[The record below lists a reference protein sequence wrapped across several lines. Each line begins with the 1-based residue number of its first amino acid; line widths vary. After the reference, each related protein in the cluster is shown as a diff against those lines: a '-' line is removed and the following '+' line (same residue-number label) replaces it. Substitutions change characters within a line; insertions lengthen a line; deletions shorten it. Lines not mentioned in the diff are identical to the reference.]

1 MGRVINVDDLIN
13 ITLSYLC
20 RFWKVFDD
28 KHTLKCKHGVYIMF
42 VRYNIMFVFLTY
54 SGGFM
59 KKLKDCFK
67 EKCEY
72 KLVLCCAFSYKMI

>member
-28 KHTLKCKHGVYIMF
+28 KYTLKCKHSVYIMF
-42 VRYNIMFVFLTY
+42 VRYNIMYVF
-54 SGGFM
+54 
-59 KKLKDCFK
+59 
-67 EKCEY
+67 
-72 KLVLCCAFSYKMI
+72 